1 MNNANRKIENDNQ
14 DNTDINLCKTTA
26 KGFKI
31 NLDVYHI
38 FEFMLDLLQRKK
50 IMRIIHNCHHHNHA
64 QKNIFYFTNYKKKS
78 ISRSYSFQRVSDDGL
93 LFSFIWMFEE
103 KWINNHLRR
112 FRILPIRKK
121 IQWNFIIP
129 TNPCTGWKTREWR
142 WGTVKWTTA
151 TKMKHYYL

>member
-26 KGFKI
+26 KGFQI

-64 QKNIFYFTNYKKKS
+64 QIIKIHFLIYK
-78 ISRSYSFQRVSDDGL
+78 L
-93 LFSFIWMFEE
+93 
-103 KWINNHLRR
+103 
-112 FRILPIRKK
+112 
-121 IQWNFIIP
+121 
-129 TNPCTGWKTREWR
+129 
-142 WGTVKWTTA
+142 
-151 TKMKHYYL
+151 